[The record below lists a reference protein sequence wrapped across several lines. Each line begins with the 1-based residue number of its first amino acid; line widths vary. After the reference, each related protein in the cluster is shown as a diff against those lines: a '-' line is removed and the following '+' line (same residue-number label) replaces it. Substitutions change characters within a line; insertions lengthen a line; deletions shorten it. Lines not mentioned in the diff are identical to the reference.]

1 MREIGYF
8 GADAVAS
15 EAAHLWSRY
24 SYDVF
29 VPVSICDHQCAGM
42 RTTLET
48 LLAKGEEHCVLVASL
63 NYFLLS
69 VRSNGNNLLYE
80 VMYHVSLESGKL
92 EGIKLV

>member
-1 MREIGYF
+1 
-8 GADAVAS
+8 
-15 EAAHLWSRY
+15 
-24 SYDVF
+24 
-29 VPVSICDHQCAGM
+29 M

>member
-1 MREIGYF
+1 MQEKAARRMREIGYF

-15 EAAHLWSRY
+15 EAAHLWSKY

-48 LLAKGEEHCVLVASL
+48 LLAKGGRALRAGS
-63 NYFLLS
+63 FT
-69 VRSNGNNLLYE
+69 
-80 VMYHVSLESGKL
+80 
-92 EGIKLV
+92 